1 MAKIKVKSA
10 KEIELIRDAGAL
22 AAETLIRAG
31 EMCKP
36 GVSTLEIDE
45 FIGDYTRQ
53 HKGISACMGYHGYPR
68 YACISLNE
76 VVCHGIPN
84 ANTILKDG
92 DIVNIDITTILSGY
106 HGDTSAMF
114 CVGKVS
120 DIARELVDT
129 AKFCMEEGIRAAGEP
144 GAHWNDI
151 GCAIQD
157 IADEHGFSVVED
169 YCGHGIGRGFH
180 EEPTVYHFRNYERC
194 PFIDKSGRETPYFIN
209 TGEFRTGASL
219 SKLAEFYAA
228 AFMQH
233 FADKA
238 QNLYGPAYKGIP
250 LCAATAMKL
259 SDLYAKNLTF
269 TYNRKEVKDHG
280 EGGSLVGYK
289 YSEKTNVVII
299 EDVIT
304 AGTSVN
310 ETMQALSKI
319 ENANVIG
326 LLISV
331 DRKEKL
337 ENGKSA
343 LQTVQDEYG
352 IEAHSI
358 VNINDI
364 IAFLESEENRKA
376 INAPEG
382 ILDRVYAYRE
392 KWGAV

>member
-1 MAKIKVKSA
+1 MNNKDQVVHFLV
-10 KEIELIRDAGAL
+10 EAGAL
-22 AAETLIRAG
+22 
-31 EMCKP
+31 K
-36 GVSTLEIDE
+36 
-45 FIGDYTRQ
+45 FGDFVT
-53 HKGISACMGYHGYPR
+53 
-68 YACISLNE
+68 
-76 VVCHGIPN
+76 
-84 ANTILKDG
+84 
-92 DIVNIDITTILSGY
+92 
-106 HGDTSAMF
+106 
-114 CVGKVS
+114 
-120 DIARELVDT
+120 
-129 AKFCMEEGIRAAGEP
+129 
-144 GAHWNDI
+144 
-151 GCAIQD
+151 
-157 IADEHGFSVVED
+157 
-169 YCGHGIGRGFH
+169 
-180 EEPTVYHFRNYERC
+180 
-194 PFIDKSGRETPYFIN
+194 KSGRNTPYFIN
-209 TGEFRTGASL
+209 TGEFRTGRTL

-228 AFMQH
+228 AFMKH
-233 FADKA
+233 FDGKA

-259 SDLYAKNLTF
+259 SDVYSQDLTF
-269 TYNRKEVKDHG
+269 TYNRKEAKDHG
-280 EGGSLVGYK
+280 EGGMLVGYK
-289 YSEKTNVVII
+289 YAEKTNVVII

-364 IAFLESEENRKA
+364 IAFLESEENRKK

-382 ILDRVYAYRE
+382 ILEKVYAYRE
-392 KWGAV
+392 KWGAQ

>member
-1 MAKIKVKSA
+1 MNNTDTFVHFLVES
-10 KEIELIRDAGAL
+10 GAL
-22 AAETLIRAG
+22 
-31 EMCKP
+31 
-36 GVSTLEIDE
+36 
-45 FIGDYTRQ
+45 
-53 HKGISACMGYHGYPR
+53 
-68 YACISLNE
+68 
-76 VVCHGIPN
+76 
-84 ANTILKDG
+84 
-92 DIVNIDITTILSGY
+92 
-106 HGDTSAMF
+106 
-114 CVGKVS
+114 
-120 DIARELVDT
+120 
-129 AKFCMEEGIRAAGEP
+129 KFG
-144 GAHWNDI
+144 N
-151 GCAIQD
+151 
-157 IADEHGFSVVED
+157 FV
-169 YCGHGIGRGFH
+169 
-180 EEPTVYHFRNYERC
+180 T
-194 PFIDKSGRETPYFIN
+194 KSGRETPYFIN

-228 AFMQH
+228 AFMVH
-233 FADKA
+233 FDGKA
-238 QNLYGPAYKGIP
+238 Q
-250 LCAATAMKL
+250 
-259 SDLYAKNLTF
+259 NLTF

-310 ETMQALSKI
+310 ETMQALSQI
-319 ENANVIG
+319 ENANVVG

-364 IAFLESEENRKA
+364 IAFLENEENRKA

-382 ILDRVYAYRE
+382 ILERVYAYRE

>member
-1 MAKIKVKSA
+1 MSKTDTFVKFLVDS
-10 KEIELIRDAGAL
+10 GAL
-22 AAETLIRAG
+22 
-31 EMCKP
+31 K
-36 GVSTLEIDE
+36 
-45 FIGDYTRQ
+45 FGDFVT
-53 HKGISACMGYHGYPR
+53 
-68 YACISLNE
+68 
-76 VVCHGIPN
+76 
-84 ANTILKDG
+84 
-92 DIVNIDITTILSGY
+92 
-106 HGDTSAMF
+106 
-114 CVGKVS
+114 
-120 DIARELVDT
+120 
-129 AKFCMEEGIRAAGEP
+129 
-144 GAHWNDI
+144 
-151 GCAIQD
+151 
-157 IADEHGFSVVED
+157 
-169 YCGHGIGRGFH
+169 
-180 EEPTVYHFRNYERC
+180 
-194 PFIDKSGRETPYFIN
+194 KSGRNTPYFIN

-228 AFMQH
+228 AFVEH
-233 FADKA
+233 FDGKA
-238 QNLYGPAYKGIP
+238 ENLYGPAYKGIP

-259 SDLYAKNLTF
+259 SDVYSKNLTF

-289 YSEKTNVVII
+289 YTQKTNIVII

-310 ETMQALSKI
+310 ETLQILKTI

-364 IAFLESEENRKA
+364 IAFLENEENRKA

-382 ILDRVYAYRE
+382 ILEKVYAYR
-392 KWGAV
+392 KQWGA

>member
-1 MAKIKVKSA
+1 MNNTDSFVHFLV
-10 KEIELIRDAGAL
+10 EAGAL
-22 AAETLIRAG
+22 
-31 EMCKP
+31 
-36 GVSTLEIDE
+36 
-45 FIGDYTRQ
+45 
-53 HKGISACMGYHGYPR
+53 
-68 YACISLNE
+68 
-76 VVCHGIPN
+76 
-84 ANTILKDG
+84 
-92 DIVNIDITTILSGY
+92 
-106 HGDTSAMF
+106 
-114 CVGKVS
+114 
-120 DIARELVDT
+120 
-129 AKFCMEEGIRAAGEP
+129 KFG
-144 GAHWNDI
+144 N
-151 GCAIQD
+151 
-157 IADEHGFSVVED
+157 FV
-169 YCGHGIGRGFH
+169 
-180 EEPTVYHFRNYERC
+180 T
-194 PFIDKSGRETPYFIN
+194 KSGRETPYFIN
-209 TGEFRTGASL
+209 TGEFRTGATL

-233 FADKA
+233 FDGKA

-259 SDLYAKNLTF
+259 SDVYARNLTF

-310 ETMQALSKI
+310 ETMQALSQI

-337 ENGKSA
+337 DNGKSA

-358 VNINDI
+358 VNIGDI
-364 IAFLESEENRKA
+364 IAFLENEENRKA
-376 INAPEG
+376 IHAPEG
-382 ILDRVYAYRE
+382 ILDKVYAYRE
-392 KWGAV
+392 KWGA

>member
-1 MAKIKVKSA
+1 MNNKDQFVHFLV
-10 KEIELIRDAGAL
+10 EAGAL
-22 AAETLIRAG
+22 
-31 EMCKP
+31 K
-36 GVSTLEIDE
+36 
-45 FIGDYTRQ
+45 FGDFVT
-53 HKGISACMGYHGYPR
+53 
-68 YACISLNE
+68 
-76 VVCHGIPN
+76 
-84 ANTILKDG
+84 
-92 DIVNIDITTILSGY
+92 
-106 HGDTSAMF
+106 
-114 CVGKVS
+114 
-120 DIARELVDT
+120 
-129 AKFCMEEGIRAAGEP
+129 
-144 GAHWNDI
+144 
-151 GCAIQD
+151 
-157 IADEHGFSVVED
+157 
-169 YCGHGIGRGFH
+169 
-180 EEPTVYHFRNYERC
+180 
-194 PFIDKSGRETPYFIN
+194 KSGRNTPYFIN
-209 TGEFRTGASL
+209 TGEFRTGRTL

-228 AFMQH
+228 AFMKH
-233 FADKA
+233 FDGKA

-259 SDLYAKNLTF
+259 SDVYSQDLTF
-269 TYNRKEVKDHG
+269 TYNRKEAKDHG
-280 EGGSLVGYK
+280 EGGMLVGYK
-289 YSEKTNVVII
+289 YAEKTNVVII

-310 ETMQALSKI
+310 ETMQALSQI

-343 LQTVQDEYG
+343 LQTVQEQYG

-358 VNINDI
+358 VDINDI

>member
-1 MAKIKVKSA
+1 MNNKDQFVHFLV
-10 KEIELIRDAGAL
+10 EAGAL
-22 AAETLIRAG
+22 
-31 EMCKP
+31 
-36 GVSTLEIDE
+36 
-45 FIGDYTRQ
+45 
-53 HKGISACMGYHGYPR
+53 
-68 YACISLNE
+68 
-76 VVCHGIPN
+76 
-84 ANTILKDG
+84 
-92 DIVNIDITTILSGY
+92 
-106 HGDTSAMF
+106 
-114 CVGKVS
+114 
-120 DIARELVDT
+120 
-129 AKFCMEEGIRAAGEP
+129 KFG
-144 GAHWNDI
+144 N
-151 GCAIQD
+151 
-157 IADEHGFSVVED
+157 FV
-169 YCGHGIGRGFH
+169 
-180 EEPTVYHFRNYERC
+180 T
-194 PFIDKSGRETPYFIN
+194 KSGRETPYFIN
-209 TGEFRTGASL
+209 TGEFRTGRTL

-228 AFMQH
+228 AFMKH
-233 FADKA
+233 FDGKA

-259 SDLYAKNLTF
+259 SDVYSQDLTF
-269 TYNRKEVKDHG
+269 TYNRKEAKDHG
-280 EGGSLVGYK
+280 EGGMLVGYK
-289 YSEKTNVVII
+289 YAEKTNVVII

-310 ETMQALSKI
+310 ETMQALSQI

-343 LQTVQDEYG
+343 LQTVQEQYG

-358 VNINDI
+358 VDINDI

>member
-1 MAKIKVKSA
+1 MNNTDSFVHFLV
-10 KEIELIRDAGAL
+10 EAGAL
-22 AAETLIRAG
+22 
-31 EMCKP
+31 
-36 GVSTLEIDE
+36 
-45 FIGDYTRQ
+45 
-53 HKGISACMGYHGYPR
+53 
-68 YACISLNE
+68 
-76 VVCHGIPN
+76 
-84 ANTILKDG
+84 
-92 DIVNIDITTILSGY
+92 
-106 HGDTSAMF
+106 
-114 CVGKVS
+114 
-120 DIARELVDT
+120 
-129 AKFCMEEGIRAAGEP
+129 KFG
-144 GAHWNDI
+144 N
-151 GCAIQD
+151 
-157 IADEHGFSVVED
+157 FV
-169 YCGHGIGRGFH
+169 
-180 EEPTVYHFRNYERC
+180 T
-194 PFIDKSGRETPYFIN
+194 KSGRETPYFIN
-209 TGEFRTGASL
+209 TGEFRTGATL

-233 FADKA
+233 FDGKA

-259 SDLYAKNLTF
+259 SDVYARNLTF

-310 ETMQALSKI
+310 ETMQALSQI

-337 ENGKSA
+337 DNGKSA

-358 VNINDI
+358 VNIGDI
-364 IAFLESEENRKA
+364 IAFLENEENRKA

-382 ILDRVYAYRE
+382 ILDKVYAYRE
-392 KWGAV
+392 KWGAK

>member
-1 MAKIKVKSA
+1 MNKTDSFVHFLVES
-10 KEIELIRDAGAL
+10 GAL
-22 AAETLIRAG
+22 
-31 EMCKP
+31 
-36 GVSTLEIDE
+36 
-45 FIGDYTRQ
+45 
-53 HKGISACMGYHGYPR
+53 
-68 YACISLNE
+68 
-76 VVCHGIPN
+76 
-84 ANTILKDG
+84 
-92 DIVNIDITTILSGY
+92 
-106 HGDTSAMF
+106 
-114 CVGKVS
+114 
-120 DIARELVDT
+120 
-129 AKFCMEEGIRAAGEP
+129 KFG
-144 GAHWNDI
+144 N
-151 GCAIQD
+151 
-157 IADEHGFSVVED
+157 FV
-169 YCGHGIGRGFH
+169 
-180 EEPTVYHFRNYERC
+180 T
-194 PFIDKSGRETPYFIN
+194 KSGRETPYFIN

-228 AFMQH
+228 AFMEH

-259 SDLYAKNLTF
+259 SDVYAKI
-269 TYNRKEVKDHG
+269 
-280 EGGSLVGYK
+280 
-289 YSEKTNVVII
+289 II

-310 ETMQALSKI
+310 ETMQALSQI

>member
-1 MAKIKVKSA
+1 MVH
-10 KEIELIRDAGAL
+10 
-22 AAETLIRAG
+22 
-31 EMCKP
+31 
-36 GVSTLEIDE
+36 
-45 FIGDYTRQ
+45 F
-53 HKGISACMGYHGYPR
+53 
-68 YACISLNE
+68 
-76 VVCHGIPN
+76 
-84 ANTILKDG
+84 DG
-92 DIVNIDITTILSGY
+92 
-106 HGDTSAMF
+106 
-114 CVGKVS
+114 
-120 DIARELVDT
+120 
-129 AKFCMEEGIRAAGEP
+129 
-144 GAHWNDI
+144 
-151 GCAIQD
+151 
-157 IADEHGFSVVED
+157 
-169 YCGHGIGRGFH
+169 
-180 EEPTVYHFRNYERC
+180 
-194 PFIDKSGRETPYFIN
+194 
-209 TGEFRTGASL
+209 
-219 SKLAEFYAA
+219 
-228 AFMQH
+228 
-233 FADKA
+233 KA

-259 SDLYAKNLTF
+259 SDVYGQNLTF

-289 YSEKTNVVII
+289 YTEKTDVVII

-319 ENANVIG
+319 ENANVVG

-352 IEAHSI
+352 IVAHSI

-382 ILDRVYAYRE
+382 ILDKVYAYRE
-392 KWGAV
+392 KWGAN

>member
-1 MAKIKVKSA
+1 MTKTDTFVHFLVES
-10 KEIELIRDAGAL
+10 GAL
-22 AAETLIRAG
+22 
-31 EMCKP
+31 K
-36 GVSTLEIDE
+36 
-45 FIGDYTRQ
+45 FGDFVT
-53 HKGISACMGYHGYPR
+53 
-68 YACISLNE
+68 
-76 VVCHGIPN
+76 
-84 ANTILKDG
+84 
-92 DIVNIDITTILSGY
+92 
-106 HGDTSAMF
+106 
-114 CVGKVS
+114 
-120 DIARELVDT
+120 
-129 AKFCMEEGIRAAGEP
+129 
-144 GAHWNDI
+144 
-151 GCAIQD
+151 
-157 IADEHGFSVVED
+157 
-169 YCGHGIGRGFH
+169 
-180 EEPTVYHFRNYERC
+180 
-194 PFIDKSGRETPYFIN
+194 KSGRNTPYFIN

-228 AFMQH
+228 AFVEH
-233 FADKA
+233 FDGKA
-238 QNLYGPAYKGIP
+238 TNLYGPAYKGIP

-259 SDLYAKNLTF
+259 SDVYAKNLTF
-269 TYNRKEVKDHG
+269 TYNRKEAKDHG

-310 ETMQALSKI
+310 ETLQILKNI

-343 LQTVQDEYG
+343 LQTVQEEYG

-364 IAFLESEENRKA
+364 IAFLEKEENRKA

-382 ILDRVYAYRE
+382 ILEKVYAYRE
-392 KWGAV
+392 QWGAK